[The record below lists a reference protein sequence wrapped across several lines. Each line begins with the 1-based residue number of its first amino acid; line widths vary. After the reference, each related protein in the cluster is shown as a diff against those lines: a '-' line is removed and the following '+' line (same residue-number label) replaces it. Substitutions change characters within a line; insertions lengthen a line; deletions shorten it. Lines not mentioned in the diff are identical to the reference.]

1 MVMTKLIGNDDRSM
15 TEIELLVFQA
25 GGELRIVQNNLD
37 ADGSVTLIVYNPKT
51 DQEISV
57 RLSSSDVL
65 AGYPRYRITEQL
77 AANTEAHAKKT
88 VSVKIEVLQKM
99 ADDLDSLSKQIHT
112 ILERKKA

>member
-1 MVMTKLIGNDDRSM
+1 MGNDDTPT
-15 TEIELLVFQA
+15 TEVERLVFQA

-57 RLSSSDVL
+57 RLSSHDV
-65 AGYPRYRITEQL
+65 ITGSSRQRVAEKL
-77 AANTEAHAKKT
+77 AANTEAHVRKT